1 MSELIKIARGKSD
14 DELFEH
20 GGQEGS
26 EVAYRHD
33 QELRRRAFA
42 LAQEVGCAQK
52 RAAKWQMWSA
62 IAVAVSVGVTA
73 LGIWFD
79 VIGLT
84 VQ

>member
-1 MSELIKIARGKSD
+1 VSELIEIARRKSD

-26 EVAYRHD
+26 EMAYRHD
-33 QELRRRAFA
+33 QEIRRRAFA
-42 LAQEVGCAQK
+42 LAQEVGRAQK
-52 RAAKWQMWSA
+52 RAANWQMWSA
-62 IAVAVSVGVTA
+62 FAVALSVVVTA